1 MINLDGVQPFA
12 EGGNRRCYVHPENSY
27 RCLKVTIQDQ
37 SKIAKQNAPWYK
49 KFRSESTFDDNIREQ
64 KAYAQRALKKDN
76 PETWK
81 HLARWHGMVE
91 TSLGLASETD
101 LIRDNQNNIAITL
114 EKYLFSYGMTDEI
127 QKAIKE
133 FETWLRSSLVLTK
146 NIIPHNIVLGYED
159 GKIVLK
165 IIDGLGSK
173 SYLPLTQISDL
184 FARRYVERRIQ
195 LMQSR
200 INWDL
205 TGRKGNWK

>member
-1 MINLDGVQPFA
+1 MINLDGIQPFA
-12 EGGNRRCYVHPENSY
+12 EGGNRKCYVHPENSY
-27 RCLKVTIQDQ
+27 RCLKVTIAHQ
-37 SKIAKQNAPWYK
+37 SKKAKQDAPWYK
-49 KFRSESTFDDNIREQ
+49 KFRSRSTFDDNIREQ

-76 PETWK
+76 PEKWK
-81 HLARWHGMVE
+81 HLARWYGMVE
-91 TSLGLASETD
+91 TSLGPASETD

-114 EKYLFSYGMTDEI
+114 EKYLFTYGMTDEI

-146 NIIPHNIVLGYED
+146 NIIPHNIVLGYEG

>member
-1 MINLDGVQPFA
+1 MINLDGIQPFA

-27 RCLKVTIQDQ
+27 RCLKVTIQNQ
-37 SKIAKQNAPWYK
+37 SKKAKQDAPWYK
-49 KFRSESTFDDNIREQ
+49 KFRSESKFDDNMREQ
-64 KAYAQRALKKDN
+64 KAYAQRALKKDS
-76 PETWK
+76 PEKWK

-114 EKYLFSYGMTDEI
+114 EKYLFTYGMTDEI
-127 QKAIKE
+127 QKAIEE

-146 NIIPHNIVLGYED
+146 NIIPHNIVLGYQD

-173 SYLPLTQISDL
+173 SYLPLTYISNM

>member
-1 MINLDGVQPFA
+1 
-12 EGGNRRCYVHPENSY
+12 
-27 RCLKVTIQDQ
+27 
-37 SKIAKQNAPWYK
+37 
-49 KFRSESTFDDNIREQ
+49 
-64 KAYAQRALKKDN
+64 
-76 PETWK
+76 
-81 HLARWHGMVE
+81 MVE
-91 TSLGLASETD
+91 TSLGPASETD

-114 EKYLFSYGMTDEI
+114 EKYLFTYGMTDEI

-146 NIIPHNIVLGYED
+146 NIIPHNIVLGYEN

>member
-1 MINLDGVQPFA
+1 M
-12 EGGNRRCYVHPENSY
+12 
-27 RCLKVTIQDQ
+27 
-37 SKIAKQNAPWYK
+37 
-49 KFRSESTFDDNIREQ
+49 
-64 KAYAQRALKKDN
+64 
-76 PETWK
+76 
-81 HLARWHGMVE
+81 
-91 TSLGLASETD
+91 
-101 LIRDNQNNIAITL
+101 
-114 EKYLFSYGMTDEI
+114 
-127 QKAIKE
+127 
-133 FETWLRSSLVLTK
+133 VLTK
-146 NIIPHNIVLGYED
+146 NIIHHNIVLGYED